1 MKSEWSLSA
10 RYFTLL
16 LVIVFLVFVG
26 YQIRG
31 IFRPL
36 ILAGVIAY
44 VFHPLVA
51 LTQRRFNLTRKVASN
66 LVYFVTLAIIIILP
80 ILLVPILVR
89 QTSEIGQDIQ
99 QTLTDAQQYFATPIY
114 MMGIPVDI
122 GMMISQYRGSLVNPL
137 TTLRQN
143 PISLLQ
149 NTSRDTLWVL
159 LVFSGT
165 YLFMT
170 DWVNIREGLVRI
182 APEAYR
188 DDLRRLYAQIRQVW
202 MAYLRGQVT
211 LMIIIAITFIIV
223 WSAIGLPGSLY
234 LGLLAGL
241 LSIVPD
247 VGPFAATALA
257 LAVALLEGSRWL
269 PVNNYVFGL
278 IVVGLYVVLINIKNI
293 WLRPYIF
300 GRSVHMNEVVI
311 FIAIIAA
318 VIFSGILGAFI
329 IIPVLASLVVI
340 WNYLHA
346 RILGLPPFRD
356 EVPAAPEPDAK
367 RDDVSKPDSSP
378 APPSIK
384 KKSPR

>member
-10 RYFTLL
+10 RYFTLV

-44 VFHPLVA
+44 IFHPLVA
-51 LTQRRFNLTRKVASN
+51 LTQRRFSLTRKVASN
-66 LVYFVTLAIIIILP
+66 LVYFVTLAVLIILP
-80 ILLVPILVR
+80 IILVPILVR

-99 QTLTDAQQYFATPIY
+99 QTLTDAQQYFATPIV
-114 MMGIPVDI
+114 MLGIPVDI
-122 GMMISQYRGSLVNPL
+122 GAMIAQYQGALFNPL
-137 TTLRQN
+137 ISIRQN

-170 DWVNIREGLVRI
+170 EWANIREGLILI

-188 DDLRRLYAQIRQVW
+188 DDLRRLYARIRQVW

-211 LMIIIAITFIIV
+211 LMIIVAITFIIV

-241 LSIVPD
+241 FSIVPD

-257 LAVALLEGSRWL
+257 LAVALLEGSKWL
-269 PVNNYVFGL
+269 PVNNFVFGL

-300 GRSVHMNEVVI
+300 GRSVHMNEVVV

-329 IIPVLASLVVI
+329 VIPVIASLVVI

-346 RILGLPPFRD
+346 RILGLPPFQD
-356 EVPAAPEPDAK
+356 EVPAAPDPETKRIDESEPD
-367 RDDVSKPDSSP
+367 SIP
-378 APPSIK
+378 ASQPIE
-384 KKSPR
+384 KKSKE